1 MNTITIDSN
10 IYQSVENYAK
20 LHNISVNDVIERGV
34 SLLLGKVLA
43 SKNTDVKETTGFK
56 EALAYVRTLKA
67 QNGKPVPES
76 ENGLEALTDL
86 KYKL

>member
-43 SKNTDVKETTGFK
+43 PKNTNVKETTGFK

-67 QNGKPVPES
+67 QNGKPVPEN

>member
-1 MNTITIDSN
+1 M
-10 IYQSVENYAK
+10 
-20 LHNISVNDVIERGV
+20 NDVIERGV

-67 QNGKPVPES
+67 QNGKPVPEN

>member
-43 SKNTDVKETTGFK
+43 SQNTDVKETTGFK

-67 QNGKPVPES
+67 QNGKPVPEN

>member
-10 IYQSVENYAK
+10 IYHSVENYAK

-56 EALAYVRTLKA
+56 EALAYVKTLKA
-67 QNGKPVPES
+67 QNGKPVPEN

>member
-43 SKNTDVKETTGFK
+43 PKNTDVKETTGFK

-67 QNGKPVPES
+67 QNGKPVPEN

>member
-34 SLLLGKVLA
+34 SLLLGKVFA

-67 QNGKPVPES
+67 QNGKPVPEN

>member
-20 LHNISVNDVIERGV
+20 LHNVSVNDVIERGV

-43 SKNTDVKETTGFK
+43 PKNTDVKETTGFK

-67 QNGKPVPES
+67 QNGKPVPEN

>member
-43 SKNTDVKETTGFK
+43 PKNTDVKETTGFK
-56 EALAYVRTLKA
+56 DALAYVRTLKA
-67 QNGKPVPES
+67 QNGKPVPEN

>member
-10 IYQSVENYAK
+10 IHQSVENYAK

-67 QNGKPVPES
+67 QNGKPVPEN

>member
-10 IYQSVENYAK
+10 ISQSVKNYAK

-67 QNGKPVPES
+67 QNGKPVPEN

>member
-20 LHNISVNDVIERGV
+20 LLNISLNDVIERGV

-43 SKNTDVKETTGFK
+43 PKNTDGKETTGFK

-67 QNGKPVPES
+67 QNGKPVPEN

>member
-43 SKNTDVKETTGFK
+43 PKNIDVKETTGFK

-67 QNGKPVPES
+67 QNGKPVPEN

>member
-43 SKNTDVKETTGFK
+43 PKNTNVKETTGFK

-67 QNGKPVPES
+67 QNGKPVHEN

>member
-10 IYQSVENYAK
+10 IYQRVENYAK

-67 QNGKPVPES
+67 QNGKPVPEN

>member
-10 IYQSVENYAK
+10 IYQSEENYAK

-43 SKNTDVKETTGFK
+43 PKNTDVKETTGFK

-67 QNGKPVPES
+67 QNGKPVPEN

>member
-67 QNGKPVPES
+67 QNGKPVPEN
-76 ENGLEALTDL
+76 ENELEALTDL

>member
-34 SLLLGKVLA
+34 SLLLGKVLTP
-43 SKNTDVKETTGFK
+43 KNTDVKETTGFK

-67 QNGKPVPES
+67 QNGKPVPEN

>member
-43 SKNTDVKETTGFK
+43 PKNTDVKETTGFK

-67 QNGKPVPES
+67 QNSKPVPENDS
-76 ENGLEALTDL
+76 ELFENF
-86 KYKL
+86 K

>member
-43 SKNTDVKETTGFK
+43 PRNTDVKETTGFK

-67 QNGKPVPES
+67 QNGKPVPEN

>member
-43 SKNTDVKETTGFK
+43 PKNTDVKETTGFK

-67 QNGKPVPES
+67 QNGKPVPEN
-76 ENGLEALTDL
+76 ENGLAALTDL

>member
-20 LHNISVNDVIERGV
+20 LHNITVNDVIERGV

-43 SKNTDVKETTGFK
+43 PKNTNVKETTGFK

-67 QNGKPVPES
+67 QNGKPVPEN

>member
-20 LHNISVNDVIERGV
+20 LHNISVNDDIERGV

-43 SKNTDVKETTGFK
+43 PRNTDVKETTGFK

-67 QNGKPVPES
+67 QNGKPVPEN

>member
-43 SKNTDVKETTGFK
+43 PQNIDVKETTGFK

-67 QNGKPVPES
+67 QNGKPVPEN

>member
-10 IYQSVENYAK
+10 IYQSVENYTK

-56 EALAYVRTLKA
+56 EALAYVKTLKA
-67 QNGKPVPES
+67 QNGKPVPEN